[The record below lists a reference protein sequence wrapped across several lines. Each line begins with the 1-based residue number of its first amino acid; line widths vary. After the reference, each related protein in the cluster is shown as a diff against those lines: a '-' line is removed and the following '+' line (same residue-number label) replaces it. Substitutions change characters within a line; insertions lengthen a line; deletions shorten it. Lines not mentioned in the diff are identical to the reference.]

1 MEMMEIGMNALR
13 REIGDEDRADSVIT
27 AALKKGPAR
36 VRIASREEMK
46 MDINKYKNISL
57 RLMEEIKKNG
67 GKAPKYANPAALAK
81 KEDGLREAEGGVDEG
96 AFAHLEQQSNASFD
110 PEGSAMGDSMN
121 ADADQLLED
130 RARMQDQI
138 CKLNI
143 DLKDKNNKIIDLLEV
158 IEDIKI

>member
-1 MEMMEIGMNALR
+1 
-13 REIGDEDRADSVIT
+13 
-27 AALKKGPAR
+27 
-36 VRIASREEMK
+36 
-46 MDINKYKNISL
+46 
-57 RLMEEIKKNG
+57 
-67 GKAPKYANPAALAK
+67 
-81 KEDGLREAEGGVDEG
+81 
-96 AFAHLEQQSNASFD
+96 
-110 PEGSAMGDSMN
+110 MGDSMN